1 MNDQELDQLL
11 HKLAQPEPSA
21 ALDNHIKNA
30 VEKQLALENHYRA
43 EWLLNSQSTRLDE
56 TTKSN
61 LINAMSEQRKLYGPS
76 FDQDYSYYVTQ
87 QNDTQ
92 AGKDSDTPEL
102 GLE

>member
-1 MNDQELDQLL
+1 MNDRQIDQLL
-11 HKLAQPEPSA
+11 SELAQPVPSA
-21 ALDNHIKNA
+21 ALDQQIKNA
-30 VEKQLALENHYRA
+30 VGKQLALENHYRA
-43 EWLLNSQSTRLDE
+43 ELLLNSQSTRLDE

-87 QNDTQ
+87 QNDMQ

-102 GLE
+102 GRG